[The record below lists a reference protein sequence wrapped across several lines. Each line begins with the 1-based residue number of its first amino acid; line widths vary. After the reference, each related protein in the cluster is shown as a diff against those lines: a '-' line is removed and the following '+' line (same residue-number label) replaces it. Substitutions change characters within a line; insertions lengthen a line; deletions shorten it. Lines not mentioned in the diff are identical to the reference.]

1 MVVVEVVL
9 CWRLEVP
16 GGVEVGAVEDKT
28 NLEVFTVTVG
38 DDDFRQETEERLGE
52 SQQDNGGD
60 PHLSPGTRLRTTNNI
75 RDQRY
80 LSKLDRQISVQTELI
95 SIYSSITDRDGDCYQ
110 TDQHTRSGQ

>member
-1 MVVVEVVL
+1 M
-9 CWRLEVP
+9 
-16 GGVEVGAVEDKT
+16 EDKT

-75 RDQRY
+75 RDQ
-80 LSKLDRQISVQTELI
+80 IFVQV
-95 SIYSSITDRDGDCYQ
+95 GQ
-110 TDQHTRSGQ
+110 TDQCSD